1 MKKILQLVG
10 LGCLLPMFLASA
22 SLAETV
28 VEKVARTGFLTV
40 GTRFD
45 AIPYSYV
52 NDKGELVGYS
62 MDVLERIRK
71 RLETRLGR
79 PVTLQMIEANQPG
92 EKINLIR
99 SGEIDIAC
107 STAFTWERAKV
118 VDFSISYS
126 ISGIRILA
134 KKGSNLSTPQSLIG
148 KRIAL
153 VPTSAAVDVIKLVQ
167 PQATIVT
174 TYSTVEEAIE
184 ALKTGKI
191 DAIAGDSISLAGTIL
206 RDNPKIY
213 EIVPEEALANFGI
226 ACMVPENNSTF
237 LDDVNYAIVK
247 MMQDYITNDTATV
260 SQIDRWFGSQGMV
273 PIPPELLKGFFAFKV
288 IEHAQI
294 NPQEAK

>member
-1 MKKILQLVG
+1 MKKILQLAG
-10 LGCLLPMFLASA
+10 ISCLLPLLLTSA

-99 SGEIDIAC
+99 SGDIDIAC

-260 SQIDRWFGSQGMV
+260 SQIDRWFGSQGLV

>member
-10 LGCLLPMFLASA
+10 LGCILPMFLASA

-52 NDKGELVGYS
+52 NEKGELVGYS

-99 SGEIDIAC
+99 SGDIDIAC

-153 VPTSAAVDVIKLVQ
+153 IPSSAAVDVIKLVQ

>member
-10 LGCLLPMFLASA
+10 LGCILPMFLASP

-45 AIPYSYV
+45 AIPYSYI

-174 TYSTVEEAIE
+174 TYSTVEEALE

>member
-10 LGCLLPMFLASA
+10 LGCILPMFLASP

-153 VPTSAAVDVIKLVQ
+153 VPTSVAVDVIKLVQ
-167 PQATIVT
+167 PQATIVA

-226 ACMVPENNSTF
+226 ACMVPEDNSTF

>member
-10 LGCLLPMFLASA
+10 LGCILPMFLASA

-45 AIPYSYV
+45 AIPYSYID
-52 NDKGELVGYS
+52 DKGELVGYS

-99 SGEIDIAC
+99 SGDIDIAC

-226 ACMVPENNSTF
+226 ACMVPEDNSTF

>member
-10 LGCLLPMFLASA
+10 LGCILPMFLASP

-99 SGEIDIAC
+99 SGDIDIAC

-174 TYSTVEEAIE
+174 TYSTVEEALE

>member
-10 LGCLLPMFLASA
+10 LGCILPMFLASA

-45 AIPYSYV
+45 AIPYSYI

-174 TYSTVEEAIE
+174 TYSTVEEALE

>member
-10 LGCLLPMFLASA
+10 LGCILPMFLASA

-52 NDKGELVGYS
+52 NEKGELVGYS

-79 PVTLQMIEANQPG
+79 PVTLQMVEANQPG

-226 ACMVPENNSTF
+226 ACMVPEDNSTF

>member
-1 MKKILQLVG
+1 MKKISQLAG
-10 LGCLLPMFLASA
+10 ISCLLPLLLAGP

-45 AIPYSYV
+45 AIPYSYI

-62 MDVLERIRK
+62 IDVLERIRK

-79 PVTLQMIEANQPG
+79 PVTLQMIEANHPG

-107 STAFTWERAKV
+107 STPFTWERAKV
-118 VDFSISYS
+118 VDFSTSYS

-167 PQATIVT
+167 PQAKIVT
-174 TYSTVEEAIE
+174 TYSTVEEALE

-191 DAIAGDSISLAGTIL
+191 EAIAGDGISLAGTIL
-206 RDNPKIY
+206 RDNPQAY

>member
-10 LGCLLPMFLASA
+10 LGCILPMFLASA

-52 NDKGELVGYS
+52 NEKGELVGYS

-99 SGEIDIAC
+99 SGDIDIAC

-174 TYSTVEEAIE
+174 TYSTIEEAIE

>member
-1 MKKILQLVG
+1 
-10 LGCLLPMFLASA
+10 MFLASA

-45 AIPYSYV
+45 AIPYSYID
-52 NDKGELVGYS
+52 DKGELVGYS

-99 SGEIDIAC
+99 SGDIDIAC

-174 TYSTVEEAIE
+174 TYSTVEEALE

>member
-10 LGCLLPMFLASA
+10 LGCILPMFLASA

-45 AIPYSYV
+45 AIPYSYI

-99 SGEIDIAC
+99 SGDIDIAC

-174 TYSTVEEAIE
+174 TYSTAEEAIE

-191 DAIAGDSISLAGTIL
+191 DAIAGDSISLAGTML

>member
-10 LGCLLPMFLASA
+10 LGCILPMFLASP

-52 NDKGELVGYS
+52 NEKGELVGYS

-99 SGEIDIAC
+99 SGDIDIAC

-174 TYSTVEEAIE
+174 TYSTIEEAIE

-206 RDNPKIY
+206 RDNPQAY

-226 ACMVPENNSTF
+226 ACMVPEDNSTF

>member
-10 LGCLLPMFLASA
+10 LGCILPMFLASA

-45 AIPYSYV
+45 AIPYSYI

-153 VPTSAAVDVIKLVQ
+153 VPTSVAVDVIKLVQ
-167 PQATIVT
+167 PQATIVA

>member
-1 MKKILQLVG
+1 MKKFLQLVG

-45 AIPYSYV
+45 TIPYSYI

-62 MDVLERIRK
+62 IDVLERIRK

-118 VDFSISYS
+118 VDFSTSYS
-126 ISGIRILA
+126 ISGIRIVA

-174 TYSTVEEAIE
+174 TYTTVEEAIE

-206 RDNPKIY
+206 KDNPQAY
-213 EIVPEEALANFGI
+213 EIVPEDALANFGI

-247 MMQDYITNDTATV
+247 MMQDYVTNDTATV

-273 PIPPELLKGFFAFKV
+273 PIPPELLKGFFTFTI

-294 NPQEAK
+294 NPKEGK

>member
-10 LGCLLPMFLASA
+10 LGCILPMFLASA

>member
-1 MKKILQLVG
+1 MTKILQLVG
-10 LGCLLPMFLASA
+10 LGCILPMFLASA

-153 VPTSAAVDVIKLVQ
+153 VPTSVAVDVIKLVQ

-174 TYSTVEEAIE
+174 TYSTVEEALE

-260 SQIDRWFGSQGMV
+260 SQIDRWFGSQGLV

>member
-10 LGCLLPMFLASA
+10 LGCILPMFLASA

-45 AIPYSYV
+45 AIPYSYI

-99 SGEIDIAC
+99 SGDIDIAC

-134 KKGSNLSTPQSLIG
+134 KKGSNFSTPQSLIG

-174 TYSTVEEAIE
+174 TYSTIEEAIE

>member
-10 LGCLLPMFLASA
+10 LGCILPMFLASA

-52 NDKGELVGYS
+52 NEKGELVGYS

-79 PVTLQMIEANQPG
+79 PVTLQMVEANQPG

-118 VDFSISYS
+118 VDFSTSYS

-134 KKGSNLSTPQSLIG
+134 RKGSNLSTPQSLIG

-153 VPTSAAVDVIKLVQ
+153 VPTSTAVDVIKLVQ
-167 PQATIVT
+167 PRATIVT

>member
-10 LGCLLPMFLASA
+10 LGCILPMFLASA

-45 AIPYSYV
+45 AIPYSYI

-167 PQATIVT
+167 PRATIVT

-191 DAIAGDSISLAGTIL
+191 DAIAGDGISLAGTIL

>member
-10 LGCLLPMFLASA
+10 LGCILPMFLASP

-52 NDKGELVGYS
+52 NEKGELVGYS

-79 PVTLQMIEANQPG
+79 PVTLQMVEANQTG

-99 SGEIDIAC
+99 SGDIDIAC

-174 TYSTVEEAIE
+174 TYSTAEEAIE

-191 DAIAGDSISLAGTIL
+191 DAIAGDSISLAGTML
-206 RDNPKIY
+206 RDNPQAY

-226 ACMVPENNSTF
+226 ACMVPEDNSTF

>member
-10 LGCLLPMFLASA
+10 LGCILPMFLASA

-52 NDKGELVGYS
+52 NEKGELVGYS

-71 RLETRLGR
+71 RLQTRLGR

-174 TYSTVEEAIE
+174 TYSTVEEALE

>member
-45 AIPYSYV
+45 AIPYSYI

-99 SGEIDIAC
+99 SGDIDIAC

-174 TYSTVEEAIE
+174 TYSTIEEAIE

>member
-10 LGCLLPMFLASA
+10 LGCILPMFLASP

-99 SGEIDIAC
+99 SGDIDIAC

-174 TYSTVEEAIE
+174 TYSTIEEAIE

>member
-10 LGCLLPMFLASA
+10 LGCILPMFLASA

-45 AIPYSYV
+45 AIPYSYI

-174 TYSTVEEAIE
+174 TYSTIEEAIE

>member
-10 LGCLLPMFLASA
+10 LGCILPMFLASA

-45 AIPYSYV
+45 AIPYSYID
-52 NDKGELVGYS
+52 DKGELVGYS

-99 SGEIDIAC
+99 SGDIDIAC

-134 KKGSNLSTPQSLIG
+134 KKGSNFSTPQSLIG

-174 TYSTVEEAIE
+174 TYSTIEEAIE

>member
-45 AIPYSYV
+45 AIPYSYI

-99 SGEIDIAC
+99 SGDIDIAC
-107 STAFTWERAKV
+107 STSFTWERAKV
-118 VDFSISYS
+118 VDFSTSYS

-174 TYSTVEEAIE
+174 TYSTVEEALE

-260 SQIDRWFGSQGMV
+260 SQIDRWFGSQGLV

>member
-10 LGCLLPMFLASA
+10 LGCILPMFLASA

-45 AIPYSYV
+45 AIPYSYID
-52 NDKGELVGYS
+52 DKGELVGYS

-99 SGEIDIAC
+99 SGDIDIAC

-247 MMQDYITNDTATV
+247 MMQDYITNDRATV
-260 SQIDRWFGSQGMV
+260 SQIDRWFGSQGLV

>member
-45 AIPYSYV
+45 AIPYSYI

-174 TYSTVEEAIE
+174 TYSTIEEAIK

-191 DAIAGDSISLAGTIL
+191 DAIAGDSISLAGTML

>member
-1 MKKILQLVG
+1 
-10 LGCLLPMFLASA
+10 MFLASA

-45 AIPYSYV
+45 AIPYSYID
-52 NDKGELVGYS
+52 DKGELVGYS

>member
-10 LGCLLPMFLASA
+10 LGCILPMFLASA

-45 AIPYSYV
+45 AIPYSYI

-99 SGEIDIAC
+99 SGDIDIAC

-174 TYSTVEEAIE
+174 TYSTIEEAIE

-260 SQIDRWFGSQGMV
+260 SQIDRWFGSQGIV
-273 PIPPELLKGFFAFKV
+273 PMPPELLKGFFAFKV

>member
-10 LGCLLPMFLASA
+10 LGCILPMFLASA

-45 AIPYSYV
+45 AIPYSYI

-79 PVTLQMIEANQPG
+79 PVTLQMVEANQTG

-99 SGEIDIAC
+99 SGDIDIAC

-118 VDFSISYS
+118 VDFSTSYS

-206 RDNPKIY
+206 RDNPQAY

>member
-10 LGCLLPMFLASA
+10 LGCILPMFLASA

-45 AIPYSYV
+45 AIPYSYI

-99 SGEIDIAC
+99 SGDIDIAC

-174 TYSTVEEAIE
+174 TYSTVEEALE

-206 RDNPKIY
+206 RDNPQAY

>member
-10 LGCLLPMFLASA
+10 LGCILPMFLASA

-45 AIPYSYV
+45 AIPYSYID
-52 NDKGELVGYS
+52 DKGELVGYS

-99 SGEIDIAC
+99 SGDIDIAC

-153 VPTSAAVDVIKLVQ
+153 VPTSVAVDVIKLVQ

>member
-10 LGCLLPMFLASA
+10 LGCILPMFLASP

-153 VPTSAAVDVIKLVQ
+153 VPTSTAVDVIKLVQ
-167 PQATIVT
+167 PRATIVT

>member
-10 LGCLLPMFLASA
+10 LGCILPMFLASP

>member
-10 LGCLLPMFLASA
+10 LGCILPMFLASA

-45 AIPYSYV
+45 AIPYSYI

-99 SGEIDIAC
+99 SGDIDIAC

-174 TYSTVEEAIE
+174 TYSTIEEAIE

-260 SQIDRWFGSQGMV
+260 SQIDRWFGSQGLV

>member
-10 LGCLLPMFLASA
+10 LGCILPMFLASA

-45 AIPYSYV
+45 AIPYSYI

-71 RLETRLGR
+71 RLQTRLGR
-79 PVTLQMIEANQPG
+79 PVTLQMVEANQPG

-99 SGEIDIAC
+99 SGDIDIAC

-206 RDNPKIY
+206 RDNPQAY

>member
-1 MKKILQLVG
+1 MKKILQLAG
-10 LGCLLPMFLASA
+10 ISCLLPLLLTSP

-52 NDKGELVGYS
+52 NEKGELVGYS

-79 PVTLQMIEANQPG
+79 PVTLQMVEANQPG

-118 VDFSISYS
+118 VDFSTSYS

-153 VPTSAAVDVIKLVQ
+153 VPTSTAVDVIKLVQ
-167 PQATIVT
+167 PRATIVT

-191 DAIAGDSISLAGTIL
+191 DAIAGDGISLAGTIL
-206 RDNPKIY
+206 RDNPQAY

-273 PIPPELLKGFFAFKV
+273 PIPPELLKGFFAFKI

>member
-10 LGCLLPMFLASA
+10 LGCILPMFLASA

-45 AIPYSYV
+45 AIPYSYI

-79 PVTLQMIEANQPG
+79 PVTLQMVEANQPG

-99 SGEIDIAC
+99 SGDIDIAC

-153 VPTSAAVDVIKLVQ
+153 IPSSAAVDVIKLVQ